1 MLETRFWMPNRLSRS
16 SAGGSDKQTSCLNQN
31 PKWGGEK
38 HSAHT
43 LNADEWKQ
51 DESFSFPFF
60 SIFCLTQPATGS
72 CDILV
77 TFIGFFFLFIYFNV
91 RFISEA
97 ESPQI
102 QPGIQICLQA
112 FRQHAGNSLPTIS
125 RAQLFQTNNL
135 YTCQNL
141 EYKSSFIYLFNCC
154 WNGSLNQTCDVLLF
168 SLFFFSVCLVFLKFF
183 YCKILVEEKKK
194 SHTTSI
200 SSAVHYCTVFD
211 DCYVPV
217 WILTGITPGVAQEYL
232 PFPSWSVVMSLLVT
246 YSVLICSA
254 ERSLLAQDT
263 PAAAL

>member
-1 MLETRFWMPNRLSRS
+1 MKVSPFLFFLFFVWRS
-16 SAGGSDKQTSCLNQN
+16 LQLAAVTSWL
-31 PKWGGEK
+31 
-38 HSAHT
+38 
-43 LNADEWKQ
+43 LLLD
-51 DESFSFPFF
+51 
-60 SIFCLTQPATGS
+60 
-72 CDILV
+72 
-77 TFIGFFFLFIYFNV
+77 FFFLFIYFNV

-135 YTCQNL
+135 YTCQNS
-141 EYKSSFIYLFNCC
+141 EYKSSFIYLFSCC

-232 PFPSWSVVMSLLVT
+232 PFHSWSVVMSLLVT

>member
-1 MLETRFWMPNRLSRS
+1 MLETRFWMPNRLS

-60 SIFCLTQPATGS
+60 FPFFVWRSLQLAA
-72 CDILV
+72 V
-77 TFIGFFFLFIYFNV
+77 TSWLLLLDFFLFIYFNV

-135 YTCQNL
+135 YTCQNS
-141 EYKSSFIYLFNCC
+141 EYKSSFIYLFSCC

-168 SLFFFSVCLVFLKFF
+168 SLFSSPCVLFF
-183 YCKILVEEKKK
+183 
-194 SHTTSI
+194 
-200 SSAVHYCTVFD
+200 
-211 DCYVPV
+211 
-217 WILTGITPGVAQEYL
+217 
-232 PFPSWSVVMSLLVT
+232 
-246 YSVLICSA
+246 
-254 ERSLLAQDT
+254 
-263 PAAAL
+263 